1 MDRPIDWLY
10 DVAQVPLTSS
20 GATIASVAERY
31 VEPDRQGTRFSAED
45 ASLTA
50 SSPSPWLDSLV
61 VSAYVGAFSALVF
74 LAQSAKDAYRKSEGE
89 DVSSEGENLSW
100 FRKKLEIVGG
110 WEIFAY
116 RAVQVVAVLALFAIS
131 LAQLVSTFTK
141 NEETTSAHG
150 LDFAHVLPII
160 LCALYVSCL
169 PHTPCYSCPLVQVAQ
184 SVMCLSPTL
193 RQA

>member
-1 MDRPIDWLY
+1 MTSRGPIY
-10 DVAQVPLTSS
+10 SESP
-20 GATIASVAERY
+20 R
-31 VEPDRQGTRFSAED
+31 SAKGPHAD
-45 ASLTA
+45 QDY
-50 SSPSPWLDSLV
+50 PSPWLDSLV

-100 FRKKLEIVGG
+100 FRNKLEIVGG

-116 RAVQVVAVLALFAIS
+116 RAVQVVEVLALFGIS
-131 LAQLVSTFTK
+131 LAQLAFTFTK

-150 LDFAHVLPII
+150 LDFAHGLPII

-184 SVMCLSPTL
+184 FVMCLSPTL
-193 RQA
+193 RQAWNGARVMFVRRGALPQGAHYRS